1 MKKKAVKR
9 CRMACEWLF
18 EDQRN
23 LLSAFTAAS
32 RDLQRATERFLELL
46 SL

>member
-1 MKKKAVKR
+1 
-9 CRMACEWLF
+9 MACGEWLF
-18 EDQRN
+18 QDQRD

-32 RDLQRATERFLELL
+32 GDLQRVIERFLELL